1 MKALG
6 LKSAVMPKAKPG
18 DFERALQLAAT
29 FGSKENVTAGLKQLR
44 DATAALDQA
53 RDDAQATMAAATKR
67 DTMAR
72 EAEADA
78 TRARQALA
86 DETAAAR
93 AELGP
98 REVAVAE
105 RERLAGEC
113 EKSQKTRDEELAR
126 REGLLREA
134 GVANF

>member
-1 MKALG
+1 MKLG

-29 FGSKENVTAGLKQLR
+29 FGSKDAVTHGLKQLR
-44 DATAALDQA
+44 DATAALDKA

-72 EAEADA
+72 EAEAAA
-78 TRARQALA
+78 THARQALA

-93 AELGP
+93 AELGQ
-98 REVAVAE
+98 RETAVAE

-113 EKSQKTRDEELAR
+113 ETSQEARDKELLR
-126 REGLLREA
+126 REEHLREA
-134 GVANF
+134 GVRGF

>member
-1 MKALG
+1 MKLG

-29 FGSKENVTAGLKQLR
+29 FGSRENVTAGLKQLQ
-44 DATAALDQA
+44 DAAAALDQA
-53 RDDAQATMAAATKR
+53 RDDAQATAAAATKR

-72 EAEADA
+72 EAETDA

-93 AELGP
+93 AELGQ
-98 REVAVAE
+98 RESAVAE
-105 RERLAGEC
+105 RERLATEA
-113 EKSQKTRDEELAR
+113 EKSQGLRDKELLR
-126 REGLLREA
+126 REKHLREA
-134 GVANF
+134 GVRGF

>member
-1 MKALG
+1 MKLG

-29 FGSKENVTAGLKQLR
+29 FGSKDAVTRGLKELQ
-44 DATAALDQA
+44 DAAAALDQA
-53 RDDAQATMAAATKR
+53 RDDAQATAAAATKR

-72 EAEADA
+72 EAEAAA
-78 TRARQALA
+78 THARQALA
-86 DETAAAR
+86 DETAVAR
-93 AELGP
+93 AELGS
-98 REVAVAE
+98 REVKVAE
-105 RERLAGEC
+105 REQAADARDAAQE
-113 EKSQKTRDEELAR
+113 TRDEELGR